1 MDQRQRIFNMLSKTS
16 KTQLSR
22 KLELSLSDDASSAA
36 TDLKSLFSEVNGV
49 TDKIDEVISRA
60 RSVYAEIQ
68 QIQNALQVSY
78 DIALRVK
85 GDIEESADSLG
96 IDPEIIGGY
105 NDLSNAIDMAEV
117 NAEDLASYAQDDI
130 FSGL

>member
-1 MDQRQRIFNMLSKTS
+1 MNLRITLIILFLAISSLSFGQSLAYKTLL
-16 KTQLSR
+16 KGYYDKDEYAHL
-22 KLELSLSDDASSAA
+22 LELSRLQCTSWQVQA
-36 TDLKSLFSEVNGV
+36 L
-49 TDKIDEVISRA
+49 
-60 RSVYAEIQ
+60 AEIE

-130 FSGL
+130 FSGF